1 VLSWCQFLGCGV
13 LLLLPLLY
21 GVLLCLLPLLC
32 VVPLRIWVYGAES
45 PSRNRRRQG
54 LAVHPAIAGKRYGSA
69 VTALGGGIPVL
80 GPLACP
86 VPPGSGAPATMAQAS
101 GGGGD
106 GTTSMTTGRMA
117 PGVPPPAAVTLY
129 MADAYGADGKPRV
142 DVLREH
148 FRREGRVDEEVA
160 VRILAQG
167 TELLRREPNLLELH
181 TPLTVCGD
189 VHGQYYDLLKLL
201 EVGGDPADTRY
212 LFMGDYVD
220 RGYFSIEVRG
230 IQDGAERWGPPR
242 HG

>member
-1 VLSWCQFLGCGV
+1 
-13 LLLLPLLY
+13 
-21 GVLLCLLPLLC
+21 
-32 VVPLRIWVYGAES
+32 
-45 PSRNRRRQG
+45 
-54 LAVHPAIAGKRYGSA
+54 
-69 VTALGGGIPVL
+69 
-80 GPLACP
+80 
-86 VPPGSGAPATMAQAS
+86 
-101 GGGGD
+101 
-106 GTTSMTTGRMA
+106 
-117 PGVPPPAAVTLY
+117 
-129 MADAYGADGKPRV
+129 
-142 DVLREH
+142 
-148 FRREGRVDEEVA
+148 VDEEVA